1 MSTTL
6 EQRQAVGTEAA
17 PKVVRK
23 PGRGPIWPFIVG
35 GLALL
40 AVVVAGITFA
50 VSEPAPTQIREGGG
64 EPLSGYQE
72 VPTQIRE
79 GGAFVIVA
87 PTGTLQGLGI
97 DQRVGQAYLEAQEQ
111 LAGSNAPTGTLQGLA
126 NDPQIG
132 QAYLDAA
139 DRAGSDPQDRTD
151 WWNLGGGS
159 AS

>member
-50 VSEPAPTQIREGGG
+50 VSEPAPTQIREG
-64 EPLSGYQE
+64 
-72 VPTQIRE
+72 
-79 GGAFVIVA
+79 A
-87 PTGTLQGLGI
+87 PADGRSTCRRVSSSAASAAGLP
-97 DQRVGQAYLEAQEQ
+97 A
-111 LAGSNAPTGTLQGLA
+111 SW
-126 NDPQIG
+126 
-132 QAYLDAA
+132 
-139 DRAGSDPQDRTD
+139 TD
-151 WWNLGGGS
+151 
-159 AS
+159 